1 MAILNF
7 KNFSESVHP
16 DDNDPDLTSAEWD
29 EFIHKLKRDYH
40 DNFFDIP
47 FETADTYGIFGGDFK
62 DYILSRK
69 RQNSENTS
77 IRQAIKSYE
86 EAEMKLRLAEK
97 RLAKEIIE
105 DLVPDFHQNDKLRH
119 VGKKTGLYD

>member
-16 DDNDPDLTSAEWD
+16 QDDAPDLTSEEWD
-29 EFIHKLKRDYH
+29 EFIQRLRRDYQE
-40 DNFFDIP
+40 NFFNSP
-47 FETADTYGIFGGDFK
+47 FETAETYGIFGGDFK

-77 IRQAIKSYE
+77 IRQAIKAYE
-86 EAEMKLRLAEK
+86 EAEIKLRLKEKTLAE
-97 RLAKEIIE
+97 EIIK
-105 DLVPDFHQNDKLRH
+105 DLVPDFHQHNKLRK